1 MDYKIDGQY
10 LEGIDFTSFEHPK
23 IPVRP
28 LEEEPNCGAGT
39 NTGGYLSRVKLGV
52 PTDGF
57 DVYTS
62 SRVKSLENL
71 MAAMIIHDGI
81 NPDNLEGEAV
91 DIGTGGGEGAHVLK
105 HYGSHVIGVDILKV
119 GLDKAGKYGIL
130 SSKDAIHED
139 GFTYLGKQPNESL
152 DLITAFRI
160 MSGFPVERLITESQR
175 VLKKGGQLLVT
186 ATLDGREDLLRVAS
200 SGKVYTGIAPCAEAT
215 QFVYTKR

>member
-1 MDYKIDGQY
+1 MKDFGLDYYNTNINARFCDEACNSKNPIRRWFHRKRHKIVNEWMKQQD
-10 LEGIDFTSFEHPK
+10 LKNK
-23 IPVRP
+23 IIVD
-28 LEEEPNCGAGT
+28 LACGSCT
-39 NTGGYLSRVKLGV
+39 WNVNK
-52 PTDGF
+52 F
-57 DVYTS
+57 D
-62 SRVKSLENL
+62 
-71 MAAMIIHDGI
+71 
-81 NPDNLEGEAV
+81 
-91 DIGTGGGEGAHVLK
+91 
-105 HYGSHVIGVDILKV
+105 VIGVDILKV